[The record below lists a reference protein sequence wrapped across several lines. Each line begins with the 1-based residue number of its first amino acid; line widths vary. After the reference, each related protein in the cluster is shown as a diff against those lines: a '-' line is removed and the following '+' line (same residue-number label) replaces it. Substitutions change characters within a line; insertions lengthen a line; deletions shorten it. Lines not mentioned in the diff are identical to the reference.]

1 VGSALP
7 LDEVVGQSLRSR
19 RFVLVLVA
27 IFGGSALA
35 LAGIGLFG
43 VMAYLVAQRTSEL
56 GVRLVLGARPSD
68 VLRLVVGDGMRL
80 VGLGLALGLAGGL
93 LASRALE
100 SQLFGVR
107 PSDPLALVGVAAAL
121 SLVSLLALATPAW
134 RAANV
139 DPTRAMR
146 AL

>member
-1 VGSALP
+1 
-7 LDEVVGQSLRSR
+7 
-19 RFVLVLVA
+19 
-27 IFGGSALA
+27 
-35 LAGIGLFG
+35 
-43 VMAYLVAQRTSEL
+43 
-56 GVRLVLGARPSD
+56 VRLMLGARPTD
-68 VLRLVVGDGMRL
+68 VLRLVVRDGMRL

-107 PSDPLALVGVAAAL
+107 PWDPLALAFVAL
-121 SLVSLLALATPAW
+121 SLSLVALVALAMPAW
-134 RAANV
+134 RAASI

>member
-1 VGSALP
+1 MAV
-7 LDEVVGQSLRSR
+7 
-19 RFVLVLVA
+19 
-27 IFGGSALA
+27 FGGSALA

-56 GVRLVLGARPSD
+56 GVRLVLGARPID

-107 PSDPLALVGVAAAL
+107 PWDPLALVGCRR
-121 SLVSLLALATPAW
+121 W
-134 RAANV
+134 RSRSCRCWRSRRRPGARHTI

-146 AL
+146 IE

>member
-1 VGSALP
+1 
-7 LDEVVGQSLRSR
+7 
-19 RFVLVLVA
+19 
-27 IFGGSALA
+27 
-35 LAGIGLFG
+35 
-43 VMAYLVAQRTSEL
+43 
-56 GVRLVLGARPSD
+56 
-68 VLRLVVGDGMRL
+68 MRL